1 MIEDCTAGHPSGYC
15 TTCGGG
21 TVLATNGTCEVT
33 ANTPVGYDWSGSTAQ
48 VGTHV
53 PYRNDQMIPPFDP
66 NQGSVDWR
74 SWGVIRPVLDMGAC
88 HATHAI
94 AAVGLAEA
102 AWSIMTGLAN
112 VKGSPQQIIDCDT
125 TNATPCAGGSVADS
139 LDLLADIDVFSS
151 T

>member
-1 MIEDCTAGHPSGYC
+1 MIEDCTAGHPRGYC
-15 TTCGGG
+15 TTCSAAS
-21 TVLATNGTCEVT
+21 TLATNGTCEDT
-33 ANTPVGYDWSGSTAQ
+33 ANVPVGYDWSGAAAA

-53 PYRNDQMIPPFDP
+53 AYRWDQMIPPFDP

-88 HATHAI
+88 AATHAI

-112 VKGSPQQIIDCDT
+112 VKGSPQQVIDCDE
-125 TNATPCAGGSVADS
+125 TNSDPCAGGSVTDS
-139 LDLLADIDVFSS
+139 LQLLADIDVFSS